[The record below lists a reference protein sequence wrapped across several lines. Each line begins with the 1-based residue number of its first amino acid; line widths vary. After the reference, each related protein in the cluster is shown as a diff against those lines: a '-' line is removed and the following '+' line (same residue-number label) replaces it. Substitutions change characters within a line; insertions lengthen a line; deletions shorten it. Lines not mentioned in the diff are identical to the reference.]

1 MPELG
6 EVSREM
12 EVVLTYNTMSLFTNI
27 TNVNSQTTRSKTI
40 VPLALRTRECQI
52 RESQKENQKERA
64 REIEPEGCLLQI
76 CETAPLFVSNCCK
89 VEFQTQPK

>member
-1 MPELG
+1 MTLRQLLGAPCPKMPELG
-6 EVSREM
+6 VVSREM
-12 EVVLTYNTMSLFTNI
+12 EVVITYNTMSLFTNI

-64 REIEPEGCLLQI
+64 RERTRESQRDRARG
-76 CETAPLFVSNCCK
+76 LFVANM
-89 VEFQTQPK
+89 

>member
-64 REIEPEGCLLQI
+64 RERTRESQRDRARG
-76 CETAPLFVSNCCK
+76 LFVANM
-89 VEFQTQPK
+89 